1 MNAFDAL
8 AGWKLKAV
16 CAAIMVGGLALGVG
30 TLWLTYKATEKDR
43 DAAIAWGVNTCTAI
57 GTPWRDD
64 PTKPGKFIKKA
75 DWGRDCDAR
84 IRWLAAF
91 YANAVTA
98 AANTVLT
105 HDTEQTAKAA
115 TDRPAARR
123 SASRIQSGQQQM
135 ETAID
140 HSQDGHLGPDYF
152 DGLNRALGLR
162 PYVGTAAPGPA
173 GGDHAEGQ
181 AVSGPAGMQ

>member
-1 MNAFDAL
+1 MNAFDTL
-8 AGWKLKAV
+8 AGWKLKAL
-16 CAAIMVGGLALGVG
+16 CAAIMVGLLGAGVG
-30 TLWLTYKATEKDR
+30 TLWLTYKTTEKDR

-75 DWGRDCDAR
+75 DWGKDCDAR
-84 IRWLAAF
+84 VRWLAAF

-98 AANTVLT
+98 AANTVLA

-162 PYVGTAAPGPA
+162 PYVGAGSPGPS
-173 GGDHAEGQ
+173 GSDHAEGET
-181 AVSGPAGMQ
+181 AG

>member
-16 CAAIMVGGLALGVG
+16 CAAIMVGLLGAGIG
-30 TLWLTYKATEKDR
+30 TLWLTYKASEKDR
-43 DAAIAWGVNTCTAI
+43 GAIISSFEIACAPTGVPYRVDAAGKPLKRANWGKACTAEI
-57 GTPWRDD
+57 LRVFTERAG
-64 PTKPGKFIKKA
+64 
-75 DWGRDCDAR
+75 
-84 IRWLAAF
+84 AA
-91 YANAVTA
+91 TA
-98 AANTVLT
+98 ALSTVLT

-140 HSQDGHLGPDYF
+140 HSQDGHLGPDFF
-152 DGLNRALGLR
+152 DGLNRSLGLR
-162 PYVGTAAPGPA
+162 PYVGAAPA
-173 GGDHAEGQ
+173 GSSAGDHPEGQ
-181 AVSGPAGMQ
+181 AGGGPA